1 MIRFRAL
8 VFSLLMLAAAASPAS
23 AIGMPQGASAMPMH
37 GMPAAQGTT
46 EPCPCNCAMPMHASA
61 AAAEARSSS
70 PARSAGGP
78 EPVPCPG
85 TAIPAAGTTNGMS
98 GRVGGIRR
106 IYPKNVLDH
115 PDRAA
120 VYAVIVA
127 RPGID
132 TGSIGAELS
141 MNRETLRYHL
151 DKLEAATKVVV
162 MRDHGIGRH
171 YENHGRYTPLER
183 RVLQHFWNP
192 TGKAILSLI
201 ASQPGITQAGISA
214 RASITAP
221 TARWYL
227 QRFRDDGIIAEQRD
241 GKYTR
246 YAVVPEAA
254 GFIAPAQVSPP
265 SSMAVQ
271 G

>member
-1 MIRFRAL
+1 MIRLRAL
-8 VFSLLMLAAAASPAS
+8 IFSLLMLAAAASPAT
-23 AIGMPQGASAMPMH
+23 AIGMPKGASSMPMH

-46 EPCPCNCAMPMHASA
+46 GPCPCNCGMPMHASA

-70 PARSAGGP
+70 PTRSSGGP
-78 EPVPCPG
+78 EPVPCTG
-85 TAIPAAGTTNGMS
+85 TTIPAAGTANGMS

-120 VYAVIVA
+120 VYAAIVA

-132 TGSIGAELS
+132 TGSIGAELG

-151 DKLEAATKVVV
+151 DKLEAATKIVV
-162 MRDHGIGRH
+162 MRDHGIVRY
-171 YENHGRYTPLER
+171 YENHGRYTLLER
-183 RVLQHFWNP
+183 EVLQHFWNP
-192 TGKAILSLI
+192 TAKAILSLI
-201 ASQPGITQAGISA
+201 ASQPGITQADISA
-214 RASITAP
+214 RTSITAP

-227 QRFRDDGIIAEQRD
+227 QRFRDDGIIAEQRE
-241 GKYTR
+241 GKYIR
-246 YAVVPEAA
+246 YNVVPEAL
-254 GFIAPAQVSPP
+254 GFIVPQQDGVHVLVP
-265 SSMAVQ
+265 MQ

>member
-1 MIRFRAL
+1 MIRLRAL
-8 VFSLLMLAAAASPAS
+8 IFSLLMLAAAASPAS
-23 AIGMPQGASAMPMH
+23 AIGMPQGSSSMPMH
-37 GMPAAQGTT
+37 GMPAAQRTT
-46 EPCPCNCAMPMHASA
+46 GPCPCNCAMPMHASA

-70 PARSAGGP
+70 PARSAGGS

-85 TAIPAAGTTNGMS
+85 TAIPAAGTANGTS
-98 GRVGGIRR
+98 GRVRGIRR

-120 VYAVIVA
+120 VYAAIMT

-132 TGSIGAELS
+132 SGSIGAELG

-162 MRDHGIGRH
+162 MRDHGIVRY
-171 YENHGRYTPLER
+171 YENHGRYTPIER
-183 RVLQHFWNP
+183 KVLQHFWNP

-201 ASQPGITQAGISA
+201 ASEPGITQAGISA
-214 RASITAP
+214 RIAITAP

-241 GKYTR
+241 GKYAR
-246 YAVVPEAA
+246 YAVAPEAA
-254 GFIAPAQVSPP
+254 GFIASSQVNLQAPVV
-265 SSMAVQ
+265 VQ
-271 G
+271 E

>member
-1 MIRFRAL
+1 MIRKNAWAFII
-8 VFSLLMLAAAASPAS
+8 LMLAAAASPAT
-23 AIGMPQGASAMPMH
+23 ALGMPQGASSMPMH
-37 GMPAAQGTT
+37 RMPAAQGTT
-46 EPCPCNCAMPMHASA
+46 GPCPCNCAMPMHASA

-70 PARSAGGP
+70 PARSSGGP
-78 EPVPCPG
+78 EPVPCTG
-85 TAIPAAGTTNGMS
+85 TTIPAAGTVNGMS

-120 VYAVIVA
+120 VYAAIVA

-132 TGSIGAELS
+132 TGSIGAELG

-151 DKLEAATKVVV
+151 DKLEGATRIVV
-162 MRDHGIGRH
+162 MRDHGIVRY
-171 YENHGRYTPLER
+171 YENHGRYTHVER
-183 RVLQHFWNP
+183 KVLQHLWNP
-192 TGKAILSLI
+192 TGKAILALI
-201 ASQPGITQAGISA
+201 ASYPGITQAEISGHMA
-214 RASITAP
+214 VTAP

-227 QRFRDDGIIAEQRD
+227 QRFHDDGIVAEQRD

-246 YAVVPEAA
+246 YTVIPEAIR
-254 GFIAPAQVSPP
+254 FVCL
-265 SSMAVQ
+265 AVDTLKITAH